1 MPMPTH
7 WQADTMDSR
16 RFSMRLTGG
25 GVGPPTTRCPFS
37 GQRVMSMTKV

>member
-16 RFSMRLTGG
+16 RFSMRLTGEEWG
-25 GVGPPTTRCPFS
+25 LPRHVVRSLDSVSCP
-37 GQRVMSMTKV
+37 